1 MYSYNNRKKEM
12 IKNIAYITIILLLAI
27 VSTYHIYHKFQID
40 RNIDF
45 NSESLD
51 VTYHEITGDK
61 LTLTKIT
68 PVTDSVGLSSM
79 SYNIT
84 IKNNLTEKVD
94 FKIKVVDDLEKI
106 VEDECEEQLIN
117 KEDIRISIKNGDKDN
132 KIYTLSEL
140 ENGILLDEKMKA
152 LENRNFAIRIWISQ
166 NSTLPLGSNMHYH
179 GIVQVIEDDKSV
191 AINR

>member
-1 MYSYNNRKKEM
+1 MYNYNRKKEM
-12 IKNIAYITIILLLAI
+12 IKNIAYITVILLLAI
-27 VSTYHIYHKFQID
+27 ISTYHIYHKFETD

-51 VTYHEITGDK
+51 VTYHEATGDK
-61 LTLTKIT
+61 LTITKIT
-68 PVTDSVGLSSM
+68 PVTDSVGLSSK

-106 VEDECEEQLIN
+106 VEDACEGQLIQ
-117 KEDIRISIKNGDKDN
+117 KENIRISIKNGDRDN
-132 KIYTLSEL
+132 KIYTLNEL
-140 ENGILLDEKMKA
+140 EDSILLDEKMKA
-152 LENRNFAIRIWISQ
+152 LEERDFAVRIWISQ

-179 GIVQVIEDDKSV
+179 GIVQVVEDDTSV